1 MEIANMTS
9 DDYCIMAIAAADF
22 QFVNSSLR
30 RSNGILI
37 KDLMLTN
44 SFTIKGSK
52 FFASPKQ
59 HGEAMI

>member
-9 DDYCIMAIAAADF
+9 DDYCIMATAAADF

-37 KDLMLTN
+37 KDLVPTS
-44 SFTIKGSK
+44 SFTIKGS
-52 FFASPKQ
+52 
-59 HGEAMI
+59 